1 MLTNVDSVLR
11 KPAPEMPVL
20 VKVREVAKL
29 LSVSRATVHHL
40 IQDGDL
46 LAADVNPGQRRAR
59 KHVRITRA
67 SLMLFYRKRFG
78 HPLRQA
84 LANPFDA

>member
-1 MLTNVDSVLR
+1 MR
-11 KPAPEMPVL
+11 KPAAQMPVL
-20 VKVREVAKL
+20 VKVREVARL
-29 LSVSRATVHHL
+29 LSVSRHTVHNL

-46 LAADVNPGQRRAR
+46 SAADVNPGKRRAR

-67 SLMLFYRKRFG
+67 SLLLFYRKRFG

-84 LANPFDA
+84 LANPFDV